1 MKWWR
6 KLVRGM
12 LYALPAAM
20 FLSYYPVITVG
31 SDTAMNLELSVPLI
45 LLVLLDLV
53 LVVGVVA
60 FRKIRKVLR
69 WWFLLLFPIFASL
82 SILWSDNVL
91 RGVLTAG
98 IIWAIVLAVMG
109 VLALKEE
116 IFDAKYQRRWMRV
129 FIWTSVAACVWC
141 IAQCVM
147 DVMGVGRE
155 VSLMCRGCT
164 SASFGF
170 PHPNG
175 FAIEPQFMGN
185 LLLAPAIVLM
195 CRVCGGGNDIR
206 LSERVSAILV
216 VFTLFLTFSRGAIY
230 AFVVGLAVMSVL
242 MLVRGWR
249 SSRKQSLRSVLAMWG
264 VMIVAFVAS
273 LTTQGVMAE
282 LGPTNDTFGSGV
294 AKVLNHLTLGV
305 VDIRSKVEGENIGA
319 ASDGGVADE
328 AELLANTSGETART
342 EAAFDGY
349 VAESTEVRVKLTDD
363 ALAVWRGDF
372 RTAVVGVG
380 LGGAGVALYNAGR
393 TATPKEIVQNE
404 YASTLLETGAV
415 GVLLAAATVCVVVY
429 IIWRRGGG
437 YRREVILGLLAAYG
451 VSLFFFSGLP
461 NALQVYLMP
470 VLIWVCL
477 VV

>member
-1 MKWWR
+1 
-6 KLVRGM
+6 
-12 LYALPAAM
+12 
-20 FLSYYPVITVG
+20 
-31 SDTAMNLELSVPLI
+31 
-45 LLVLLDLV
+45 
-53 LVVGVVA
+53 
-60 FRKIRKVLR
+60 
-69 WWFLLLFPIFASL
+69 
-82 SILWSDNVL
+82 
-91 RGVLTAG
+91 
-98 IIWAIVLAVMG
+98 
-109 VLALKEE
+109 
-116 IFDAKYQRRWMRV
+116 
-129 FIWTSVAACVWC
+129 
-141 IAQCVM
+141 
-147 DVMGVGRE
+147 
-155 VSLMCRGCT
+155 
-164 SASFGF
+164 
-170 PHPNG
+170 
-175 FAIEPQFMGN
+175 
-185 LLLAPAIVLM
+185 
-195 CRVCGGGNDIR
+195 
-206 LSERVSAILV
+206 
-216 VFTLFLTFSRGAIY
+216 
-230 AFVVGLAVMSVL
+230 
-242 MLVRGWR
+242 
-249 SSRKQSLRSVLAMWG
+249 
-264 VMIVAFVAS
+264 MIVAFVAS